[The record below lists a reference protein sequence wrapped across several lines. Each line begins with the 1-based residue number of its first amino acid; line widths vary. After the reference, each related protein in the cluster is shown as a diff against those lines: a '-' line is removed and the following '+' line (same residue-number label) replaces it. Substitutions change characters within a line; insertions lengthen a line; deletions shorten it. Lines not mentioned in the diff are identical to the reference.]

1 MSELPK
7 IVLQRLAEPG
17 VAAEHP
23 TPDLL
28 TAFFEQTLADA
39 EREKLLAHLAACGA
53 CREVLW
59 QAVPEAETQPAVV
72 SVAGA
77 SRWRIPA
84 WRWVG
89 AAAAVLVIAS
99 VGLFY
104 RGGPGAAGVSPDG
117 SRAVAERA
125 ASSRAAA
132 VRAQVPMASAPAGA
146 NLQASNALKASN
158 PQQGSAA
165 KLDQETGRVQA
176 AARSSSSDTLSA
188 ASGPAPAST
197 ARASAPAPASTTNA
211 GVMIAS
217 GIMAPAMGKKK
228 LAPPTRWMLSPAGAL
243 LRSTDAGQSWQAVP
257 FAGNIVFQTVA
268 VVGPRVWA
276 GGKGGALYY
285 SPDGGSQWTRLGP
298 AATAPL
304 NQDLRALTF
313 TDGQHGSLTTADG
326 ETWST
331 SDSGQSWQKP

>member
-7 IVLQRLAEPG
+7 IVLQRLANPG
-17 VAAEHP
+17 GGEHP

-28 TAFFEQTLADA
+28 AAFFERQLGQA
-39 EREKLLAHLAACGA
+39 EREKLLAHLAACGE

-59 QAVPEAETQPAVV
+59 HAVPAAETQPAVV
-72 SVAGA
+72 SVAGHVW
-77 SRWRIPA
+77 WRIPG
-84 WRWVG
+84 WRWAG

-99 VGLFY
+99 VGFFY
-104 RGGPGAAGVSPDG
+104 RGGPGAAGMVGGG
-117 SRAVAERA
+117 SGAVAEKSA
-125 ASSRAAA
+125 PSSATAVRTPAPLPSPGAAA
-132 VRAQVPMASAPAGA
+132 DLR
-146 NLQASNALKASN
+146 ASNSPKDSN
-158 PQQGSAA
+158 ARQGSAA
-165 KLDQETGRVQA
+165 KLAPETDQAQA
-176 AARSSSSDTLSA
+176 VARSSSSATLSGASGA
-188 ASGPAPAST
+188 APASTAKISGPAPAST
-197 ARASAPAPASTTNA
+197 ANA

-257 FAGNIVFQTVA
+257 FVGDVVFQTVA

-298 AATAPL
+298 AAPAPL
-304 NQDLRALTF
+304 NQDIRALIF

-326 ETWST
+326 QTWAT
-331 SDSGQSWQKP
+331 SDSGRSWQKQ

>member
-17 VAAEHP
+17 AAEHP

-28 TAFFEQTLADA
+28 AAFFEQSLADA
-39 EREKLLAHLAACGA
+39 EREKLLGHLSACGA

-59 QAVPEAETQPAVV
+59 QAVPEAETQPAAV
-72 SVAGA
+72 SVSGK

-89 AAAAVLVIAS
+89 AAAAVLVISS

-104 RGGPGAAGVSPDG
+104 RGGPGAAGVSGG
-117 SRAVAERA
+117 SSGAVAEKA
-125 ASSRAAA
+125 ASSPAAA
-132 VRAQVPMASAPAGA
+132 VRAPVPLASAPAVA
-146 NLQASNALKASN
+146 LQASNAPKNSN
-158 PQQGSAA
+158 TLHGSAA
-165 KLDQETGRVQA
+165 KLDQETDRVQA
-176 AARSSSSDTLSA
+176 AARSRSSAALSA
-188 ASGPAPAST
+188 ASGPPPASTAKDSGPAPAST
-197 ARASAPAPASTTNA
+197 ANA

-217 GIMAPAMGKKK
+217 GIIAPAMGKKK

-331 SDSGQSWQKP
+331 SDSGHSWQKP